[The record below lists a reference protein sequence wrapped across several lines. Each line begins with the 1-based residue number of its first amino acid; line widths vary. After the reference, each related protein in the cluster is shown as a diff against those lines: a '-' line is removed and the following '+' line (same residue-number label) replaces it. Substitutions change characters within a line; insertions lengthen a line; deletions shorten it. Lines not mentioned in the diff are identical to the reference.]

1 MISDHTVVLT
11 IDESKV
17 PVSEFRDIVNGKL
30 KTMSQLI
37 NLMAHLKNLTEEP
50 HERSLNL
57 QLDIFLQC
65 LKMALRSIDDDQD
78 EFRMIEFIIEQ
89 VKLIAKL
96 KYGRHYSA
104 QLTIFS
110 YIVYTSS
117 SSAYATLLGEKVLCF
132 HRSALCGK

>member
-1 MISDHTVVLT
+1 MRLEAETTSHKGFTLTIVKDSLLVYLLDIVDDMARIKGSVCVKDDHTVVLI

-37 NLMAHLKNLTEEP
+37 NLMARLKNLTEEP

-89 VKLIAKL
+89 FKLSL
-96 KYGRHYSA
+96 SPN
-104 QLTIFS
+104 
-110 YIVYTSS
+110 
-117 SSAYATLLGEKVLCF
+117 
-132 HRSALCGK
+132 